1 MTTSVSAPPIGILG
15 LGFLGKILA
24 SDFANTHKSWG
35 TWNKNPPPESAL
47 KVFPYDWSNET
58 SWNALP
64 ELPEKLVLTIP
75 PMLNDPEAEK
85 VRLNQWGKWM
95 NKNRPKIRRMI
106 YISST
111 GVYPKRN
118 GLWHEESEFEP
129 DTNSGKL
136 RLITEK
142 TLGSFFKLNVVRSG
156 GIYGNGRGIDMR
168 LKSGKYIPVS
178 GTPVHRIHVND
189 LARIVFHLLKNPE
202 STRCINAVDFDP
214 KPSWKVAQWLVQNR
228 RDLSENMLQD
238 IPDYSSFVPGN
249 SERFISNQCLIE
261 LGITLKY
268 PTFREGMVK
277 SHSNTNLKKKKQ

>member
-1 MTTSVSAPPIGILG
+1 MTTSVSVSPIGILG
-15 LGFLGKILA
+15 LGLLGKILA
-24 SDFANTHKSWG
+24 SDFADIHKSWG
-35 TWNKNPPPESAL
+35 TWNKNPPPEAAL
-47 KVFPYDWSNET
+47 KVFHFYWSRET
-58 SWNALP
+58 SWTALP
-64 ELPEKLVLTIP
+64 EVPETLVSTIP

-95 NKNRPKIRRMI
+95 NKNRPNIKRMI

-118 GLWHEESEFEP
+118 GLWQEDSEFES
-129 DTNSGKL
+129 DTNSGRL

-142 TLGSFFKLNVVRSG
+142 TLASFFKLHVVRPG
-156 GIYGNGRGIDMR
+156 GIYGNGRGIDVR
-168 LKSGKYIPVS
+168 LQSGKHITVS

-189 LARIVFHLLKNPE
+189 LAGIVFHLLKNPQ
-202 STRCINAVDFDP
+202 SARCVNAVDFDP

-249 SERFISNQCLIE
+249 SERFISNQRLIE
-261 LGITLKY
+261 LGITLNY
-268 PTFREGMVK
+268 PTFRDC
-277 SHSNTNLKKKKQ
+277 LL

>member
-1 MTTSVSAPPIGILG
+1 MKTSVSVSPIGILG

-24 SDFANTHKSWG
+24 SNFADNHKSWG

-47 KVFPYDWSNET
+47 KVFHFDWSRET
-58 SWNALP
+58 SWTALP
-64 ELPEKLVLTIP
+64 EVPETLVLTIP

-95 NKNRPKIRRMI
+95 NKNRPNIKRMI

-118 GLWHEESEFEP
+118 GLWQEDSEFEP

-142 TLGSFFKLNVVRSG
+142 TLASFFKLHVVRPG
-156 GIYGNGRGIDMR
+156 GIYGNGRGIDVR
-168 LKSGKYIPVS
+168 LQSGKHITVS

-189 LARIVFHLLKNPE
+189 LAGIVFHLLKNPE
-202 STRCINAVDFDP
+202 SASCINAVDFDP
-214 KPSWKVAQWLVQNR
+214 KPSWKVAHWLIQNR
-228 RDLSENMLQD
+228 EDLSADMLQD
-238 IPDYSSFVPGN
+238 IPDSSESIPGN
-249 SERFISNQCLIE
+249 SERLISNQCLIE
-261 LGITLKY
+261 LGITLCY
-268 PTFREGMVK
+268 PTFREGMMK
-277 SHSNTNLKKKKQ
+277 HPPDPKH

>member
-1 MTTSVSAPPIGILG
+1 MKTSVSVSPIGILG

-24 SDFANTHKSWG
+24 SNFADNHKSWG

-47 KVFPYDWSNET
+47 KVFHFDWSRET
-58 SWNALP
+58 SWTALP
-64 ELPEKLVLTIP
+64 EVPETLVLTIP

-95 NKNRPKIRRMI
+95 NKNRPNIKRMI

-118 GLWHEESEFEP
+118 GLWQEDSEFEP

-142 TLGSFFKLNVVRSG
+142 TLASFFKLHVVRPG
-156 GIYGNGRGIDMR
+156 GIYGNGRGIDVR
-168 LKSGKYIPVS
+168 LQSGKHITVS

-189 LARIVFHLLKNPE
+189 LAGIVFHLLKNPE
-202 STRCINAVDFDP
+202 SASCINAVDFDP
-214 KPSWKVAQWLVQNR
+214 KPSWKVAHWLIQNR
-228 RDLSENMLQD
+228 EDLSADMLQD
-238 IPDYSSFVPGN
+238 IPDSSESIPGN
-249 SERFISNQCLIE
+249 SERLISNQCLIE
-261 LGITLKY
+261 LGITLCY
-268 PTFREGMVK
+268 PTFREGMMK
-277 SHSNTNLKKKKQ
+277 NPPDPKH